1 MPFETMGQRRLSTS
15 SCFLEETSFPSE
27 KKFGFWKP
35 KGTHYCQVGLSKNSV
50 LVHKSA
56 DAVASCIQQ
65 VELLGSTEE
74 IDSKIIGNLLPDEDD
89 LFSGVINELD
99 HIADANRGND
109 AEDVDLFSSVGGMEL
124 EVDNGSCAVQK
135 NSKSGGG
142 ILSCWS
148 SSDGFY
154 ASKDSLGQHPSRTL
168 SVRNINCNV
177 EDFELRALFEK
188 YGDVQTLCTA
198 CKHRGIALISYF
210 DIRAA
215 RNAMRNLNNKMLG
228 HWRLDIHYSIPKDNP
243 SWKDFNHGTIF
254 VFNINSSIAT
264 DALHQIFG
272 VYGEIKEI
280 REALCKCHHKFIEFY
295 DVRAAEAACQA
306 LDKCNIAGKQIKL
319 ELNCPEDARHCSNK
333 CSELEQDESGQS
345 RSSNDLSLSE
355 TMSTFPLGDTTVS
368 CFSNGS
374 VQRLQSASALS
385 EKALSHGS
393 CVLDT
398 FRYPPRM
405 ASASDQFGPH
415 KPSQSLGQVEFGNKC
430 FESCHP
436 YSFLDC
442 QNISNPCESP
452 NTVANM
458 VGRIGARLLDKKIGG
473 HTSTRSLNWQ
483 PMELEEWV
491 AGPFSNATHPVNG
504 HHWSNSTLCHHH
516 PSSPMVWPDFPLF
529 SNGVNAPCSK
539 QLLGPFGTSPDVLN
553 TVSPPRHLHVG
564 SAPCIRPP
572 FWNTQHSYT
581 RESPED
587 LAVCLDSLRSEDF
600 AGSFPLQLLGRP
612 SHIFSNT
619 LRNCMEKSSNDALHS
634 PHQMSHISCGR
645 TMVSSFP
652 TTLASPSNCGRT
664 FSHRR
669 NQHSANQQTDKKQ
682 FELDIHRILRGEDSR
697 TTLMIKNIPNKY
709 TSKMLLATIDEHC
722 RGSYDFI
729 YLPID
734 FKNKCNVG
742 YAFIN
747 LIDHLQIIPFHKAFS
762 GKKWEKFNSEKV
774 TALAYARIQ
783 GKAALIAHFQNSS
796 LMNED
801 KRCRPILFSTGG
813 PNAGQQEPFP
823 IPTNIRSKASKAQN
837 DFNENRQQGSLS
849 TSVNG
854 ENSPNSLNSCGSSA
868 DSD

>member
-177 EDFELRALFEK
+177 EDFELRALFE
-188 YGDVQTLCTA
+188 
-198 CKHRGIALISYF
+198 
-210 DIRAA
+210 
-215 RNAMRNLNNKMLG
+215 
-228 HWRLDIHYSIPKDNP
+228 
-243 SWKDFNHGTIF
+243 
-254 VFNINSSIAT
+254 
-264 DALHQIFG
+264 
-272 VYGEIKEI
+272 I

-355 TMSTFPLGDTTVS
+355 TMCRVLPATFPLGDTTVS